1 MSLRGAAWAALAVA
15 LVAVRAAWLGDYPAL
30 NPDEGFWASGARN
43 WVRYGDAFLD
53 RRLHPLLSPA
63 HFAALCG
70 YFSLVP
76 PDLWSARL
84 FSALAGLLSCAVVA
98 WLARRLFPRRPW
110 LWLLLFGL
118 GSLAVL
124 VQRVALLEAH
134 QTLWLVLAAALWL
147 SGGRRGAL
155 LAGAAYAAAL
165 LVKSNSLY
173 LLPAFLLSPPERPA
187 ARSGLA
193 LFLAPCVLLT
203 AAGYGA
209 AWASNPAGFATAF
222 RYELDGRH
230 FLDEGVL
237 FHVGRFGAHPRRA
250 LTAARGLAVGAPL
263 VLPLAAAGAMLVLRR
278 PRAATRADRLFT
290 AWALFG
296 LAFHFGQIYVEQR
309 YLTTLAPA
317 LTYLAALALD
327 RLLAASPAV
336 RWPRVVVAGLLVL
349 FVAYHLG
356 RLGVGVRRRPNEGYW
371 RAVAWVRANVSAE
384 ANVLAAPAV
393 GLSLPQRTY
402 DFFRAVRP
410 YGREAAPDPL
420 AAAVERDGI
429 SVLVVDP
436 EWRAYLADL
445 PGPYGMEDT
454 ARFIAT
460 RCRLRASV
468 DGFDVYLVRGREA
481 EAGQGPPGPTVS
493 RRPRARPAS
502 WRHTPPHRE

>member
-1 MSLRGAAWAALAVA
+1 MSGAAWRLVGWAALPVA
-15 LVAVRAAWLGDYPAL
+15 LVAVRTVALGDYPAL
-30 NPDEGFWASGARN
+30 NPDEGFWASGAKN

-70 YFSLVP
+70 YFTLVP

-98 WLARRLFPRRPW
+98 WLARRLFPNRPW

-118 GSLAVL
+118 GSLSVL

-134 QTLWLVLAAALWL
+134 QTFWLALASALWL
-147 SGGRRGAL
+147 AGGRREAL
-155 LAGAAYAAAL
+155 AAGAAYGAAL
-165 LVKSNSLY
+165 LVKSNSVY
-173 LLPAFLLSPPERPA
+173 LLPVFLLAPPARPA
-187 ARSGLA
+187 ARAGVA
-193 LFLAPCVLLT
+193 LFLASCLLVT
-203 AAGYGA
+203 AGGYGA
-209 AWASNPAGFATAF
+209 TWASNPLGFATAF

-263 VLPLAAAGAMLVLRR
+263 VLPLAAAGAVLVLRR

-317 LTYLAALALD
+317 LSYLAARALD
-327 RLLAASPAV
+327 RLPGDGRAARVLAAA
-336 RWPRVVVAGLLVL
+336 LLVL
-349 FVAYHLG
+349 FVTYHVG
-356 RLGVGVRRRPNEGYW
+356 RVGFGVRRRPNDGYW
-371 RAVAWVRANVSAE
+371 RAVGWVRANVPRE
-384 ANVLAAPAV
+384 ANVLAAPVV

-402 DFFRAVRP
+402 DFFRLVRP
-410 YGREAAPDPL
+410 YGQEASPAPL
-420 AAAVERDGI
+420 AEAVEREGI
-429 SVLVVDP
+429 AVLVVDP
-436 EWRAYLADL
+436 EWRAYLADR
-445 PGPYGMEDT
+445 PGPYGMGDT
-454 ARFIAT
+454 ARFLSE
-460 RCRLRASV
+460 RCALLASL
-468 DGFDVYLVRGREA
+468 DGYEVYAVRGR
-481 EAGQGPPGPTVS
+481 GGGG
-493 RRPRARPAS
+493 
-502 WRHTPPHRE
+502 